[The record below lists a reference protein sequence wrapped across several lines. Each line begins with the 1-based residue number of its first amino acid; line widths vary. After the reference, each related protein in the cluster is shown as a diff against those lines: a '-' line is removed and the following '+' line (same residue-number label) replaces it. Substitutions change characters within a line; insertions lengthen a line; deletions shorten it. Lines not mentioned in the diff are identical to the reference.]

1 MAWWCSA
8 LQRPFDWTPR
18 PYLGVWLFCSLL
30 VAGYVAL
37 LRRHAA
43 RTGSPAATRR
53 QRWQFAGGI
62 VALWIASDW
71 PVGTLGGGYL
81 SSIHMLQYM
90 LYTLAAAPLL
100 MLGTPDWLARA
111 VLTRLRIAAAWKV
124 LTRPVVAVLVSNGLL
139 IATHA
144 PYTVDLLRSSQLG
157 SFALDMVWLVSGL
170 IMWSPIID
178 PLREYRLR
186 SAPIKLVYLFA
197 AAALMPMIPGGFLV
211 FADHPLYATYEM
223 APRVGISALH
233 DQQLAGVLMKI
244 GNLPVI
250 WTVMGV
256 IFFRWYETDQRHTAR
271 RRRVTNRPALKDGEV
286 ASKPRAVQAGTPP
299 T

>member
-18 PYLGVWLFCSLL
+18 PYFGVWLLC
-30 VAGYVAL
+30 AL
-37 LRRHAA
+37 LLIGYTALMRRRSVTHGA
-43 RTGSPAATRR
+43 PAATRR
-53 QRWQFAGGI
+53 QRWQFAGG
-62 VALWIASDW
+62 VAALWIASDW
-71 PVGTLGGGYL
+71 PIGALGGAYL

-100 MLGTPDWLARA
+100 MLGTPEWVARG
-111 VLTRLRIAAAWKV
+111 VLRRLRLNAAWKV
-124 LTRPVVAVLVSNGLL
+124 LTRPFVAAVVSNCLM
-139 IATHA
+139 IATHV
-144 PYTVDLLRSSQLG
+144 PFTVDPLRSSQLG
-157 SFALDMVWLVSGL
+157 SFLLDMVWLLSGL
-170 IMWSPIID
+170 LLWSPIID
-178 PLREYRLR
+178 PTPEHRTS
-186 SAPIKLVYLFA
+186 SAPIKLIYLFA

-211 FADHPLYATYEM
+211 FASHPLYEMYEM

-256 IFFRWYETDQRHTAR
+256 IFFRWHESDQQRSTKRREPLVRPDRQTATAPSAR
-271 RRRVTNRPALKDGEV
+271 
-286 ASKPRAVQAGTPP
+286 
-299 T
+299 